1 MALALVDHI
10 PSKLKAIVSA
20 RTVSF
25 SQDQIIAGVIL
36 FWHDFDVIKIA

>member
-1 MALALVDHI
+1 MALVLVDQ
-10 PSKLKAIVSA
+10 KLKAIVFA

-25 SQDQIIAGVIL
+25 SRDQIIAGVIL